1 MIAIRLPLDN
11 PAAAESLRLLPR
23 PPRLPAPPSG
33 SVRTFNGLGF
43 DTPARIRKPFSVSS
57 LMTLFLPSHPGPAVM
72 TLRTPAQDQIAH
84 RSKLTLLLRE
94 IDPNGASEVDPEA
107 EIPT

>member
-1 MIAIRLPLDN
+1 
-11 PAAAESLRLLPR
+11 
-23 PPRLPAPPSG
+23 
-33 SVRTFNGLGF
+33 
-43 DTPARIRKPFSVSS
+43 
-57 LMTLFLPSHPGPAVM
+57 MTLFLPSHPGPAVM

-94 IDPNGASEVDPEA
+94 IGPNGASEVDPEA